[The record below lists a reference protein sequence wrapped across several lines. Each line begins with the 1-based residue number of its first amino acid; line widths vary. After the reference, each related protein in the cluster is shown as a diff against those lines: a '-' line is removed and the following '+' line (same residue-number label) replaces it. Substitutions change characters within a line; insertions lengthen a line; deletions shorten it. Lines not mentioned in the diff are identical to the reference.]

1 MAELTLLLTIGVLLV
16 FLYVREQQNRD
27 ERKDL
32 LDRIMSRT
40 FVEYKEQTAAPVKY
54 EPVSVSEQAE
64 YWREIEEHRMM

>member
-40 FVEYKEQTAAPVKY
+40 FVEYKENTTAPVKY
-54 EPVSVSEQAE
+54 DPVSVSDAE
-64 YWREIEEHRMM
+64 EYRREIEEHRMM